1 MYDIIGKGSQNNDF
15 VQNKTVISYK
25 NSASEGNESLLSKCR
40 AQPVLFKKNILTFQ
54 PGKRLRTGGK
64 YRPDRY
70 EKSCAQIRTV
80 VLVYVIMC
88 VDLYYNVCGLM
99 R

>member
-1 MYDIIGKGSQNNDF
+1 MP
-15 VQNKTVISYK
+15 
-25 NSASEGNESLLSKCR
+25 SAAC
-40 AQPVLFKKNILTFQ
+40 FIKKNILPSQ
-54 PGKRLRTGGK
+54 PEKRLRTGGK